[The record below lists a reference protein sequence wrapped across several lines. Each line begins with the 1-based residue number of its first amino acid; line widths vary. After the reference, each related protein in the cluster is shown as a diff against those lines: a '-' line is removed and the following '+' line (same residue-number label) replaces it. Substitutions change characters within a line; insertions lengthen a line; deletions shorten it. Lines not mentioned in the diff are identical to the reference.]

1 MRKFFYFIILLV
13 LAGVTLYYVSKD
25 TTPSSSLFYGKRII
39 ENFILATKIKPEDR
53 ADYYSQLLDVRLKEL
68 QTLYDDEQFDLIIS
82 ASLRYSTIA
91 GRLTETIKTHNLT
104 DQSPHVKEQFNRH
117 KLTLQSMA
125 DNYTEKDDR
134 WKFIIDAKNY
144 LDIYEKDGEKNTK

>member
-117 KLTLQSMA
+117 
-125 DNYTEKDDR
+125 
-134 WKFIIDAKNY
+134 
-144 LDIYEKDGEKNTK
+144 IYY

>member
-144 LDIYEKDGEKNTK
+144 LDIYEKELP